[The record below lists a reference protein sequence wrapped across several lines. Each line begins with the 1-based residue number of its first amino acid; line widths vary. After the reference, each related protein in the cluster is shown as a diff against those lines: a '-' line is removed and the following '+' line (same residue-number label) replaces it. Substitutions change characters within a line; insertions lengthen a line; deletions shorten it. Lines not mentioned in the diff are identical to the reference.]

1 MEILTGLL
9 TDDGTASCVSI
20 PLRYP
25 GYAVGGGG
33 GVGNHGD
40 SDRTLD

>member
-20 PLRYP
+20 PL
-25 GYAVGGGG
+25 GILSLAMQWGGG
-33 GVGNHGD
+33 GNHGD